1 MPPDF
6 SRDVRL
12 ILGLPFDVVTATQAE
27 ATLRSAIA
35 RRTRC
40 FLTTP
45 NLNFAVSCQHDA
57 AFRASVLQS
66 DLSLADGWPV
76 VAIGRLTGAVL
87 PERVA
92 GSTLFERLAASATRP
107 AVRVYFFG
115 GPDGAAEAAS
125 ARLNAAPAG
134 GAVCTGFDA
143 PGFGSIAEMST
154 PAHLERLNRAQPD
167 FVVVALGAKKGQ
179 AWIQNNLGA
188 IEAPVISHLG
198 AVVNFIAGSISRAP
212 GWVQAARLEWLWRI
226 KEEPQLWRRYAGD
239 GWAMVCL
246 LATRVIP
253 LALQWRLAP
262 PSSADLSAAG
272 LTLADT
278 HEGATLQLAG
288 AWTRANVG
296 PLRVALTQLAGS
308 RKGVSLDLAA
318 VSHLDSTAIALLALL
333 QGWQLKIGA
342 SWRVINAPAAIRR
355 TLCLA
360 CAEYLLAP
368 EGTH

>member
-1 MPPDF
+1 MSPDF

-12 ILGLPFDVVTATQAE
+12 VLGLPFDVLTMTQAE
-27 ATLRSAIA
+27 VVLRSAIA

-45 NLNFAVSCQHDA
+45 NLNFAVSCLHDA

-76 VAIGRLTGAVL
+76 VAIGRLTGAAL

-92 GSTLFERLAASATRP
+92 GSTLFERLAASASRP

-125 ARLNAAPAG
+125 ARLNADPASG
-134 GAVCTGFDA
+134 TVCTGFDA

-154 PAHLERLNRAQPD
+154 PTHLDRLNRAQPD

-188 IEAPVISHLG
+188 IDAPVISHLG
-198 AVVNFIAGSISRAP
+198 AVVNFVAGAISRAP

-226 KEEPQLWRRYAGD
+226 REEPHLWRRYAGD
-239 GWAMVCL
+239 GWALARL

-253 LALQWRLAP
+253 LAIQVRFTQ
-262 PSSADLSAAG
+262 PSGADLAAATVRRVDSA
-272 LTLADT
+272 
-278 HEGATLQLAG
+278 EGATLQLAG
-288 AWTRANVG
+288 AWTRSNLA
-296 PLRVALTQLAGS
+296 PLRDAVTALAES
-308 RKGVSLDLAA
+308 RKDLSLDLAA
-318 VSHLDSTAIALLALL
+318 VSHLDSAAIALIALL

-342 SWRVINAPAAIRR
+342 SWQVVNASAAIRR
-355 TLCLA
+355 TLHLA
-360 CAEYLLAP
+360 CADYLLTP
-368 EGTH
+368 EGTR